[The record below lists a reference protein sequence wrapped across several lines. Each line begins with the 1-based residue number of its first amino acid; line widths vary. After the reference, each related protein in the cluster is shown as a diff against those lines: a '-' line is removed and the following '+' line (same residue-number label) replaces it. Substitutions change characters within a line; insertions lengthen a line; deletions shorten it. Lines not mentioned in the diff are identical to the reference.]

1 MRHAGEVK
9 ANLSLLLRI
18 GALVMAV
25 FALIAA
31 TQFPEDFLSIGWTIW
46 VSAALMAFFA
56 ERVIEPLL

>member
-1 MRHAGEVK
+1 MNAT
-9 ANLSLLLRI
+9 LSFLLRI

-46 VSAALMAFFA
+46 VSAAFVAFFA
-56 ERVIEPLL
+56 ERVAEPLM